1 MVKSSF
7 QDSFT
12 IPVKCHYLASLGK
25 FFQKHLKCGVLL
37 FFFFSPMAE
46 IHRLSDQGLGMGIA
60 QHIITPSDQ
69 LVKSLL
75 PIPLQSYAL
84 LPYRSYFQR
93 DSSKNTQRF
102 H

>member
-1 MVKSSF
+1 MSLPSKPGEIF
-7 QDSFT
+7 
-12 IPVKCHYLASLGK
+12 PEASK
-25 FFQKHLKCGVLL
+25 MWCFV